1 MAFAYY
7 RIFSLFEL
15 SLSCVTFNAQDIDL
29 TEQIYEI
36 ETPRWSDALGWGLC
50 FPWAYFTP
58 PAPLPGFVLTKW
70 CLPPSLSKSPLNRF
84 FIGLQMLLP
93 RTFCGQCMFFAFVG
107 KRWRWGCFP
116 RLSVFVFRLIRR
128 WIYWHRLH
136 QLTNCT
142 DDNLWGRGWDEVRWG
157 TWGVGWWLDASG
169 WKV

>member
-1 MAFAYY
+1 MCQFQCARHRSDRANIWNRDTEMEWCTGVGVVFPMGLFHPPGPPLRV
-7 RIFSLFEL
+7 RIGQMMSPPL
-15 SLSCVTFNAQDIDL
+15 S
-29 TEQIYEI
+29 
-36 ETPRWSDALGWGLC
+36 P
-50 FPWAYFTP
+50 
-58 PAPLPGFVLTKW
+58 
-70 CLPPSLSKSPLNRF
+70 SKSPLNRF

-157 TWGVGWWLDASG
+157 TWGWDDGLMHWDEKFNYG
-169 WKV
+169 IG